1 MEGLLNA
8 FDPKLSA
15 TPSGV
20 FDVQKEV
27 KYIQFPLN
35 VYQISVIQLARC
47 VLNDVVSWII
57 FSLQKLGSL
66 GSLLLKWLFP
76 PCLGI

>member
-1 MEGLLNA
+1 MEGLLNV

-27 KYIQFPLN
+27 KYIQFPLK
-35 VYQISVIQLARC
+35 VIKFL
-47 VLNDVVSWII
+47 LYNWLDVS
-57 FSLQKLGSL
+57 
-66 GSLLLKWLFP
+66 
-76 PCLGI
+76 